1 LSKKHLYVLE
11 NNKIFKSNFNAKI
24 MKTHSKNTNSVFTQ
38 FQILNIDS
46 FPGYP
51 LYPLNKDIYKR
62 PSKIMD
68 IDFEEISSK

>member
-1 LSKKHLYVLE
+1 
-11 NNKIFKSNFNAKI
+11 
-24 MKTHSKNTNSVFTQ
+24 MKTHSKNTNPVFTQ

-46 FPGYP
+46 FSGYP

-62 PSKIMD
+62 PSKILD